1 MKSYLEQIK
10 DLAAVLD
17 VSLLQAFKAADI
29 PTSTYYRA
37 VNEVTELRYETAK
50 KVMVALGK
58 LHALQK
64 ARQDTKELQGT
75 GGRINPR
82 TARARFKSRELSPP
96 NRLRWVFG
104 TQVGNTQENSLRL
117 HVDVLV
123 GFPWLRN

>member
-58 LHALQK
+58 LHALQRT
-64 ARQDTKELQGT
+64 RQDTEQLRANGV
-75 GGRINPR
+75 RINPR
-82 TARARFKSRELSPP
+82 TTRARLKSRELSPP
-96 NRLRWVFG
+96 DWLCRVFG
-104 TQVGNTQENSLRL
+104 TQVGDTQENTLRV